1 MEHVRSLALST
12 GEFEAS
18 TEPPAFCSLSKT
30 NLPRAYISIRDNHL
44 MTSLTLGEARR
55 SVRLLLTK
63 NRPVTLMV
71 NNGSRPWTPRT
82 PELLRI
88 IGESWIGKIGK
99 EGNWASGNLTHKT
112 KHNASVVLR
121 PRADSRADS
130 GIRKISGVS
139 PPCIG
144 KHVLPFVLSLISL
157 RSSRSAVP
165 SGLDSEEKKSRAK
178 YYWTFLS
185 SSTEFGIVPSVWQ
198 RLTPYYMGLITQI
211 VKSLCTVTLRNGGK
225 SSNDFSRLGRGEREC
240 QTLTVAG
247 QLSAA
252 QREVHDPMTSP
263 ALDKARESIRL
274 LLTKNHPV
282 PSPALRAGVLV
293 NSLEA
298 FDAIFVWKDLKI
310 GQHHLMNSFA
320 LGEAKGSVRINLS
333 WARRQAVKL
342 LLTKNQLRCSFIL
355 RGENRPMTSPTM
367 GEASGIVSGSCRLK
381 STPFL
386 VLLFESEPREQN

>member
-1 MEHVRSLALST
+1 MKIDLELQTTQRVYRES
-12 GEFEAS
+12 G
-18 TEPPAFCSLSKT
+18 SK
-30 NLPRAYISIRDNHL
+30 
-44 MTSLTLGEARR
+44 
-55 SVRLLLTK
+55 
-63 NRPVTLMV
+63 
-71 NNGSRPWTPRT
+71 SRT
-82 PELLRI
+82 
-88 IGESWIGKIGK
+88 
-99 EGNWASGNLTHKT
+99 
-112 KHNASVVLR
+112 
-121 PRADSRADS
+121 RADSRADS

-252 QREVHDPMTSP
+252 QRVAVSDISALLQAPRSRINRDHGACNSVQEVHDPMTSP

-282 PSPALRAGVLV
+282 PSPALRAGV
-293 NSLEA
+293 
-298 FDAIFVWKDLKI
+298 
-310 GQHHLMNSFA
+310 
-320 LGEAKGSVRINLS
+320 
-333 WARRQAVKL
+333 
-342 LLTKNQLRCSFIL
+342 LRCSFIL